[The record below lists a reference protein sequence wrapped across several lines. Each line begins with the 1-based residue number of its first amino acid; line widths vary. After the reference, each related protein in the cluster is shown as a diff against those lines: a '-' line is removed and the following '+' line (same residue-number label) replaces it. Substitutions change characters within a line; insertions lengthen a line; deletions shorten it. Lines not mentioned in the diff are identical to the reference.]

1 MIMATIL
8 LNVLLLV
15 LSAALPASTHYLWLE
30 ASEGRTARLYFGEF
44 QQNLREKS
52 PGRLDDITT
61 VKAWCQSNTD
71 PLAELATSRNEQFI
85 AIKPCNASGAI
96 VIESSGDKVIDM
108 SKHGGSG
115 TVRPM
120 RYARFSADPTAPVL
134 TLDVVP
140 SAEPGVLRV
149 FFRTQPLAK
158 AQVTVYAENGWEQ
171 NKLSD
176 EQGKV
181 RVSTPWPGQYVVRAV
196 HAEPQAGELAGQK
209 YDSLRHSATLTLAVK
224 P

>member
-1 MIMATIL
+1 MSRATIL
-8 LNVLLLV
+8 FNVLLLV
-15 LSAALPASTHYLWLE
+15 VSAALPASAHYLWLE
-30 ASEGRTARLYFGEF
+30 AGEGRTARLYFGEF

-71 PLAELATSRNEQFI
+71 TLAELATNRNQQFI
-85 AIKPCNASGAI
+85 AIKLGNASGAI
-96 VIESSGDKVIDM
+96 VIESPGNKVIDM

-120 RYARFSADPTAPVL
+120 RYARFSAGPPVL
-134 TLDVVP
+134 ALDVVP
-140 SAEPGVLRV
+140 SAEPGVLQV
-149 FFRTQPLAK
+149 FFRKQPLAK

-196 HAEPQAGELAGQK
+196 HAEPQAGELAGEK
-209 YDSLRHSATLTLAVK
+209 YDNLRHSATLTLAVK